1 MPPCA
6 AGVLCSDH
14 NKSMGSAQAMKP
26 EKRIYCVEGVHD
38 WGSGQIE
45 PTVEP
50 MLELLQKTGYWPHY
64 QHRTCATIPELEWR
78 LTKEWSEWCSKGS
91 ILHFFTHGDQDQIW
105 LQPNAQGVGILT
117 LKEWLDCTGCHVHFG
132 GCGTFSRDEENH
144 NLRSFM
150 KDTGAASVSGYAAK
164 EVYWLGSDKPALP
177 LELQLFGSLKDV
189 KLERNAKNRPGKL
202 RKIEQE
208 INSRFGDCDFQMLV
222 RE

>member
-1 MPPCA
+1 
-6 AGVLCSDH
+6 
-14 NKSMGSAQAMKP
+14 
-26 EKRIYCVEGVHD
+26 
-38 WGSGQIE
+38 
-45 PTVEP
+45 
-50 MLELLQKTGYWPHY
+50 
-64 QHRTCATIPELEWR
+64 
-78 LTKEWSEWCSKGS
+78 
-91 ILHFFTHGDQDQIW
+91 
-105 LQPNAQGVGILT
+105 
-117 LKEWLDCTGCHVHFG
+117 
-132 GCGTFSRDEENH
+132 
-144 NLRSFM
+144 M